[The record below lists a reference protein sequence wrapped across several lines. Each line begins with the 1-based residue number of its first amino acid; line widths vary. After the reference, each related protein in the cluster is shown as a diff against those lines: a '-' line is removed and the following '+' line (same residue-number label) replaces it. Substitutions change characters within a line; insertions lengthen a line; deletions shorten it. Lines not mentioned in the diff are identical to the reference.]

1 MKGWLIYIPA
11 VCILFGMTCEDSGIG
26 SGERQAEE
34 SKWNQIVIQN
44 RIAVDI
50 DTLCCRWSIIV
61 RDSSHGLLDA
71 TISQNDT
78 SKYYGQ
84 SIDIMYVYISKPQ
97 YFMADSIYD
106 SIYSM
111 ESQIASNRHSSLF
124 LPTCMNVSNPEIVKC
139 DNITFEF
146 VTDSA
151 CVVEDKNIVYIRS
164 RAWALV
170 GNYTLGVSYTSRAS
184 DSSVHNTR
192 FRQILRSVRV
202 LDQ

>member
-1 MKGWLIYIPA
+1 MKGWVVYIPA
-11 VCILFGMTCEDSGIG
+11 VCILLGMTCEDSGIG

-34 SKWNQIVIQN
+34 SKWSQIVIQN
-44 RIAVDI
+44 RIACDI
-50 DTLCCRWSIIV
+50 DTLCCRWSVIV

-71 TISQNDT
+71 TISQDDT

-84 SIDIMYVYISKPQ
+84 SIDIIYTYLSKSKL
-97 YFMADSIYD
+97 FMID
-106 SIYSM
+106 SIYST
-111 ESQIASNRHSSLF
+111 ESQIASDRHSSLF
-124 LPTCMNVSNPEIVKC
+124 LPTCMDVSNPETVKG

-151 CVVEDKNIVYIRS
+151 CVVAGKNIVYIHS

-170 GNYTLGVSYTSRAS
+170 GHYTLRVSYTSRAS

-192 FRQILRSVRV
+192 FRKILRSVRV